1 MEVCKATPRSKLADG
16 YPTTKRKKEKK
27 GNTNKQALRVLRGD
41 PLWMSVTSVNEFG
54 SCEVL
59 FDPIKFKGVYLDPPG
74 VLEGKKCNLEGYIKY
89 I

>member
-59 FDPIKFKGVYLDPPG
+59 CLTQLSSKGCIWIHQVFFR
-74 VLEGKKCNLEGYIKY
+74 GKNVI
-89 I
+89 